1 MPRFAAIDVGS
12 NAMRLMIGRIEG
24 AEDNTQL
31 HKEAFFRV
39 PLRLGSDVFRLQR
52 LSKETQIKLMKTM
65 EAFRNLV
72 EVFEPVSLKAC
83 ATSAMRDSVNGPDMV
98 TAIENQTGIKL
109 DIISGSDEAD
119 LIFSTHIRKLLD
131 PHQAYLFIDVGGG
144 STELMLYSDDLVVNS
159 HSFNIGTV
167 RLLNDS
173 VDPAEWDSMRSW
185 LKTNLNDMRAIG
197 IGSGGNINRL
207 NRLAKKDENRVLKRP
222 KLHEIYKKLYS
233 MDLDER
239 INRFRIK
246 PDRAEVI
253 VHAAHIYLQV
263 MKWGNINEIKVPKF
277 GLVDGLIHQQYH
289 NYINDLSAGGNRV
302 TEEEAD
308 GH

>member
-12 NAMRLMIGRIEG
+12 NAMRLMIARIEG
-24 AEDNTQL
+24 EENNTQL

-39 PLRLGSDVFRLQR
+39 PLRLGSDVFRQQC
-52 LSKETQIKLMKTM
+52 LSKETRIKLMKTM

-83 ATSAMRDSVNGPDMV
+83 ATSAMRDSANGADMV
-98 TAIENQTGIKL
+98 AAIKAQTGIKL
-109 DIISGSDEAD
+109 DIISGSAEAD
-119 LIFSTHIRKLLD
+119 LIFSTHIRKLLE
-131 PHQAYLFIDVGGG
+131 PNQAYLFIDVGGG
-144 STELMLYSDDLVVNS
+144 STELMLYSDEHVVNS

-167 RLLNDS
+167 RILNNA
-173 VDPAEWDSMRSW
+173 VDPKEWDDMCSW
-185 LKTNLNDMRAIG
+185 LKANLSDTVTIG

-207 NRLAKKDENRVLKRP
+207 NRIAKKDENRVLKRA
-222 KLHEIYKKLYS
+222 KLHQIYKKLCS
-233 MDLDER
+233 MDLEER
-239 INRFRIK
+239 INSFRIK

-253 VHAAHIYLQV
+253 APAAHIYLQV

-289 NYINDLSAGGNRV
+289 QYLNSHAAGGGCV
-302 TEEEAD
+302 TRGESD
-308 GH
+308 GN

>member
-1 MPRFAAIDVGS
+1 MPRFAAIDIGS
-12 NAMRLMIGRIEG
+12 NAMRLMIARIEG
-24 AEDNTQL
+24 TEDSPQF

-83 ATSAMRDSVNGPDMV
+83 ATSAMRDSINGEDMV
-98 TAIENQTGIKL
+98 AAIKAQTGISL

-119 LIFSTHIRKLLD
+119 LIFSTHIRKTLD
-131 PHQAYLFIDVGGG
+131 PQQTYLFIDVGGG
-144 STELMLYSDDLVVNS
+144 STELMLYSGARVLNS

-167 RLLNDS
+167 RILTDA
-173 VDPAEWDSMRSW
+173 VDTSEWDSMRAW
-185 LKTNLNDMRAIG
+185 LQANLTDVCAIG

-207 NRLAKKDENRVLKRP
+207 NRIAKKDENRVLKRA
-222 KLHEIYKKLYS
+222 KLQQMYKKLRS
-233 MDLDER
+233 MDVSER
-239 INRFRIK
+239 ISTFRIK

-253 VHAAHIYLQV
+253 VPAAHIYLQV
-263 MKWGNINEIKVPKF
+263 MKWGGISEIKVPKF
-277 GLVDGLIHQQYH
+277 GLVDGLVYQQYH
-289 NYINDLSAGGNRV
+289 HYLNH
-302 TEEEAD
+302 AD
-308 GH
+308 TGK